1 MASAL
6 QKQNENI
13 FISAPLH
20 YKNETLGNADGSS
33 VITFRARRISI
44 TSRRPPEMTSQNAI
58 ATANEMWMII
68 VATCEP
74 N

>member
-20 YKNETLGNADGSS
+20 YKNETSENAYGSS
-33 VITFRARRISI
+33 VITFRAERIDHFSFP
-44 TSRRPPEMTSQNAI
+44 T
-58 ATANEMWMII
+58 
-68 VATCEP
+68 
-74 N
+74 